1 MSHSCLVKKSMSDYR
16 FIQTEVDGSVGIVWL
31 NRPDVLN
38 ALNRMMVG
46 EILEAFEGY
55 DRNDKI
61 RVIFLAGKGRAFAA
75 GADIDEMAEDDSVS
89 MELLNQ
95 FADWDRLS
103 LVKKPVIGAVHGFCL
118 GGGFELAL
126 VCDLLFAADD
136 TKFAFPEINLG
147 VMPGAGGTQRL
158 TKLVG
163 KTKALEWVWGG
174 DMHSAEEAYNL
185 GIINRLYPK
194 DTLFDE
200 ALRYARE
207 LADKPPLAVRLIKEA
222 VHKAVDYPLQEGMF
236 FERKNFYLLFSSEDQ
251 KEGMKAFVEKRK
263 PDFKGR

>member
-1 MSHSCLVKKSMSDYR
+1 MSDYQ
-16 FIQTEVDGSVGIVWL
+16 FIQTEVDGQVGIVWL
-31 NRPDVLN
+31 NRPEVLN
-38 ALNRMMVG
+38 ALNRTMVN
-46 EILEAFEGY
+46 EILSAFEAY
-55 DRNDKI
+55 DRDDEI

-126 VCDLLFAADD
+126 VCDLLFAGND
-136 TKFAFPEINLG
+136 TKFAFPEINLA

-158 TKLVG
+158 TKLIG
-163 KTKALEWVWGG
+163 KTKALEWIWSG
-174 DMHSAEEAYNL
+174 DMRSAKEAYEL
-185 GIINRLYPK
+185 GIVNRLYPN
-194 DTLFDE
+194 DDLVEETLKFTKQ
-200 ALRYARE
+200 
-207 LADKPPLAVRLIKEA
+207 LAEKPPLSVRLIKEA
-222 VHKAVDYPLQEGMF
+222 VNKAVDYPLQEGMF

-251 KEGMKAFVEKRK
+251 KEGMKAFIEKRK